1 LGALRGRLVYK
12 STMKR
17 AIFFTIAAL
26 LGWQVYSQYRAG
38 ALASFM
44 PAQPTGPVAV
54 GAPPA
59 GGFKCDQRTE
69 CSQMTSCAEAK
80 FFLKNC
86 PDVDL
91 TLDASGVPCARR
103 WCTTPD
109 AP

>member
-1 LGALRGRLVYK
+1 
-12 STMKR
+12 MKR
-17 AIFFTIAAL
+17 VIFFTIAAL

-38 ALASFM
+38 ALASLV
-44 PAQPTGPVAV
+44 PAQPTGPVAADA
-54 GAPPA
+54 APA
-59 GGFKCDQRTE
+59 AGFKCDQRTV

-91 TLDASGVPCARR
+91 RPDASGVPCPLR
-103 WCTTPD
+103 WCSSPN